1 MNRTVTLHTL
11 DHGPVTLPEPS
22 WCLGHA
28 DHVLCDRVDLSHTG
42 AEHRL
47 AFGSDDLLVVML
59 GQDPYAKVPER
70 RGTGLYVEQT
80 GWAATLDHEGVR
92 RLAATLTVH
101 AMRLRQFAD
110 QLARL
115 GDEEAGQ

>member
-1 MNRTVTLHTL
+1 MNRPITLPTL
-11 DHGPVTLPEPS
+11 DHGPVTLPEPG

-28 DHVLCDRVDLSHTG
+28 DHAPCHRVDLTHTG

-47 AFGSDDLLVVML
+47 AFGGDDLLVAAFTM
-59 GQDPYAKVPER
+59 DPHSTDPER
-70 RGTGLYVEQT
+70 RRTGLYVEQT
-80 GWAATLDHEGVR
+80 GWAATLDTDGIR

-101 AMRLRQFAD
+101 AMHLRQLAD

-115 GDEEAGQ
+115 GDEEAGR